1 MISLCTAILRELIR
15 LYTYPYRKRHMSLSR
30 SVKLKSG
37 GFNPPRG
44 LAVRTEM
51 LGGVRTEVTYNPRA
65 EKEGGNIIHFHG
77 GGHTAAMSNMY
88 RKVACIYA
96 KMCNC
101 TVYSI
106 DYTVGEELVYP
117 AVHEQCFAAYRA
129 IVETLK
135 GGFVTAGD
143 SFGANLML
151 YCLLKARDG
160 GLPMPR
166 GAVCVSPYADMAA
179 SGESYRL
186 NCKNDPMYALTRGQ
200 KFEDFEEKLRRISP
214 YCGNTPLND
223 PYLSPAYAD
232 FYGLPEILI
241 VGGGA
246 ETSASD
252 CEMICARAAEAGT
265 GARYIKCEGMWH
277 DFLYMFPKLKESR
290 EAWSEIKKFICGH
303 TSAPV

>member
-1 MISLCTAILRELIR
+1 MISLRAAILRELIR

-30 SVKLKSG
+30 SVKLKG
-37 GFNPPRG
+37 VGFTPPRG

-51 LGGVRTEVTYNPRA
+51 FGGVRTEVTYNPSA
-65 EKEGGNIIHFHG
+65 ENAGGNIIQFHG
-77 GGHTAAMSNMY
+77 GGHTTAMNNMY

-106 DYTVGEELVYP
+106 DYTAGEGLVYP

-129 IVETLK
+129 IAKALDGK
-135 GGFVTAGD
+135 SFMTAGD
-143 SFGANLML
+143 SFGVNVML
-151 YCLLKARDG
+151 YSLLKAQGG
-160 GLPMPR
+160 GLPLPR

-179 SGESYRL
+179 SGESYRI
-186 NCKNDPMYALTRGQ
+186 NCKSDPMYSLTRGQ
-200 KFEDFEEKLRRISP
+200 KFEDYEQKLRRISP
-214 YCGNTPLND
+214 YCGNTPLTD
-223 PYLSPAYAD
+223 PYLSPAYAN
-232 FYGLPEILI
+232 FCGLPDILI
-241 VGGGA
+241 VGGGY

-290 EAWSEIKKFICGH
+290 EAWNEIKKFICGH
-303 TSAPV
+303 IKI